1 MGLPEVSQSF
11 RSGRMCSMPTYCPV
25 SCPEPPS
32 VAAAVIAVHPRGA
45 ARARRRVVRV
55 VDADELPQRIVG
67 VGNFRSRAIQE
78 KGDGTMIRAIP
89 KVGWF

>member
-1 MGLPEVSQSF
+1 MALEAVSYTHLVDIV
-11 RSGRMCSMPTYCPV
+11 RLG
-25 SCPEPPS
+25 ED